1 MFGGDDWSSGGG
13 GGGGGGMALPSGW
26 VCPKAADDVSRAS
39 AATRTL
45 RFISLSMSA
54 PRDIN
59 AEGGRTRPSLSLHF
73 GNDAGEEQRVRSEPA
88 GGFRGV
94 HDPELGASRAAP
106 VIETGRTRHVER
118 LPARSEQRLP
128 ERRLGGAEGY
138 GFQAA
143 TVS

>member
-13 GGGGGGMALPSGW
+13 GGGGIALPSGW
-26 VCPKAADDVSRAS
+26 VCPKAADEVSRAS

-59 AEGGRTRPSLSLHF
+59 AEGGRTRPRSSLHF
-73 GNDAGEEQRVRSEPA
+73 GNDAGEERRVWSEPA
-88 GGFRGV
+88 GGFGDI
-94 HDPELGASRAAP
+94 HDPELGPSRAAP
-106 VIETGRTRHVER
+106 MIETERTRHVER
-118 LPARSEQRLP
+118 LSARAEQGLP